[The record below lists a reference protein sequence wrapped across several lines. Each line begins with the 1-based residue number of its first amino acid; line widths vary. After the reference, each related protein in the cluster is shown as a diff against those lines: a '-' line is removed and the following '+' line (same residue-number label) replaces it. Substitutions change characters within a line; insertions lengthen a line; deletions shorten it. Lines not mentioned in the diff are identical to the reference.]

1 MVRISFEGTSHEVLQ
16 EMKDFLSLQQ
26 SAHTETVEPSKA
38 EVEPSKAEPAK
49 KEAPPKAEKPKK
61 ATKKETP
68 KDDQQEEPKPV
79 EEEKDKEPET
89 EAAKLSPEDLVIV
102 RQDVVDFTK
111 KDAANHG
118 KVKAWI
124 TENLGDGARL
134 TDLTID
140 KIDSLYDMLGTPK
153 HE

>member
-26 SAHTETVEPSKA
+26 SAHTEMVD
-38 EVEPSKAEPAK
+38 PSKAEPPK

-61 ATKKETP
+61 AAKKETP
-68 KDDQQEEPKPV
+68 KDDRQEELKPV
-79 EEEKDKEPET
+79 EEEKDKET

-140 KIDSLYDMLGTPK
+140 KVDSLYDMLGIPK

>member
-16 EMKDFLSLQQ
+16 EMKAFLSLQQ

-38 EVEPSKAEPAK
+38 EPPK

-61 ATKKETP
+61 ATKREAP
-68 KDDQQEEPKPV
+68 KDDRQEEPKPV
-79 EEEKDKEPET
+79 EGEKDKEPET
-89 EAAKLSPEDLVIV
+89 EAAKLSPEDLVVV

-111 KDAANHG
+111 KDTANHG

-140 KIDSLYDMLGTPK
+140 KVDSLYDMLGIPK

>member
-16 EMKDFLSLQQ
+16 EMKDFLSLQP
-26 SAHTETVEPSKA
+26 SAHTEM
-38 EVEPSKAEPAK
+38 VEPSKAEPPK

-61 ATKKETP
+61 ATRKETP
-68 KDDQQEEPKPV
+68 KDDLQEEPKPV
-79 EEEKDKEPET
+79 EAEKAKEPET

-134 TDLTID
+134 TDLTLD
-140 KIDSLYDMLGTPK
+140 KIDSLYDMLGVPK

>member
-38 EVEPSKAEPAK
+38 EPAK

-61 ATKKETP
+61 AAKKETP
-68 KDDQQEEPKPV
+68 KDDRQEELKPV
-79 EEEKDKEPET
+79 EEEKET

-134 TDLTID
+134 TDLTLD
-140 KIDSLYDMLGTPK
+140 KVDSLYDMLGIPK

>member
-16 EMKDFLSLQQ
+16 EMKDFLSMQ
-26 SAHTETVEPSKA
+26 SAHTKM
-38 EVEPSKAEPAK
+38 VEPSKAEPPK

-61 ATKKETP
+61 AAKKETP
-68 KDDQQEEPKPV
+68 KDDRQEELKPV
-79 EEEKDKEPET
+79 EEEKDKET

-140 KIDSLYDMLGTPK
+140 KVDSLYDMLGIPK

>member
-16 EMKDFLSLQQ
+16 EMKDFLSMQ
-26 SAHTETVEPSKA
+26 SAHTEM
-38 EVEPSKAEPAK
+38 VEPSKAEPPK

-61 ATKKETP
+61 AAKKETP
-68 KDDQQEEPKPV
+68 KDDWQEELKPV
-79 EEEKDKEPET
+79 EEEKDKET

-134 TDLTID
+134 PDLTID
-140 KIDSLYDMLGTPK
+140 KVDSLYDMLGIPK

>member
-16 EMKDFLSLQQ
+16 EMKDFLSMQ
-26 SAHTETVEPSKA
+26 SAHTEM
-38 EVEPSKAEPAK
+38 VEPSKAEPPK

-61 ATKKETP
+61 AAKKETP
-68 KDDQQEEPKPV
+68 KDDRQEELKPV
-79 EEEKDKEPET
+79 EEEKDKET
-89 EAAKLSPEDLVIV
+89 EAAKLSSEDLVIV

-140 KIDSLYDMLGTPK
+140 KVDSLYDILGIPK

>member
-16 EMKDFLSLQQ
+16 EMKDFLSMQ
-26 SAHTETVEPSKA
+26 SAHTEM
-38 EVEPSKAEPAK
+38 VEPSKAEPPK

-61 ATKKETP
+61 AAKKETP
-68 KDDQQEEPKPV
+68 KDDWQEELKPV
-79 EEEKDKEPET
+79 EEEKDKET
-89 EAAKLSPEDLVIV
+89 EAAKLSPKDLVIV

-140 KIDSLYDMLGTPK
+140 KVDSLYDMLGIPK

>member
-16 EMKDFLSLQQ
+16 EMKDFLSMQP
-26 SAHTETVEPSKA
+26 STHTEM
-38 EVEPSKAEPAK
+38 VEPSKAEPAK

-68 KDDQQEEPKPV
+68 KDDLQEEPKPV
-79 EEEKDKEPET
+79 EEEEEKDKEPET
-89 EAAKLSPEDLVIV
+89 EAAKLSSEDLVII

-140 KIDSLYDMLGTPK
+140 KVDSLYDTLGIPK

>member
-16 EMKDFLSLQQ
+16 EMKDFLSMQ
-26 SAHTETVEPSKA
+26 SAHTEM
-38 EVEPSKAEPAK
+38 VEPSKAEPPK
-49 KEAPPKAEKPKK
+49 KEAPTKAEKPKK
-61 ATKKETP
+61 AAKKETP
-68 KDDQQEEPKPV
+68 KDDRQEELKPV
-79 EEEKDKEPET
+79 EEEKDKET

-140 KIDSLYDMLGTPK
+140 KVDSLYDMLGIPK

>member
-1 MVRISFEGTSHEVLQ
+1 MVRISFEGSSHEVLQ
-16 EMKDFLSLQQ
+16 EMKDFLSLQP
-26 SAHTETVEPSKA
+26 SAHTEM
-38 EVEPSKAEPAK
+38 VEPSKAEPPK

-68 KDDQQEEPKPV
+68 KDDRQEEPKPV
-79 EEEKDKEPET
+79 EAEKDKEPKT
-89 EAAKLSPEDLVIV
+89 EAAKLSSEDLVIV

-140 KIDSLYDMLGTPK
+140 KVDSLYDMLGIPK

>member
-16 EMKDFLSLQQ
+16 EMKDFLSMQ
-26 SAHTETVEPSKA
+26 SAHTEM
-38 EVEPSKAEPAK
+38 VEPSKAEPPK

-61 ATKKETP
+61 AAKKETP
-68 KDDQQEEPKPV
+68 KDDRQEELKPV
-79 EEEKDKEPET
+79 EEEKDKET
-89 EAAKLSPEDLVIV
+89 EAAKLSSEDLVIV

-140 KIDSLYDMLGTPK
+140 KVDSLYDMLGIPK

>member
-38 EVEPSKAEPAK
+38 EPAK

-61 ATKKETP
+61 AAKKETP
-68 KDDQQEEPKPV
+68 KDDRQEELKPV
-79 EEEKDKEPET
+79 EEEKDKET
-89 EAAKLSPEDLVIV
+89 EAAKLSPEGLVIV

-140 KIDSLYDMLGTPK
+140 KVDSLYDMLGIPK

>member
-16 EMKDFLSLQQ
+16 EMRDFLSLQP
-26 SAHTETVEPSKA
+26 SAHTETVDPSKT
-38 EVEPSKAEPAK
+38 EPARK
-49 KEAPPKAEKPKK
+49 VAPPKAEKPKK

-68 KDDQQEEPKPV
+68 KDDRQEEPKPV
-79 EEEKDKEPET
+79 EEEKDKEPES
-89 EAAKLSPEDLVIV
+89 EATKVSSEDLASI

-124 TENLGDGARL
+124 TENLGGGARL
-134 TDLTID
+134 TDLTTD
-140 KIDSLYDMLGTPK
+140 KIDSLYDMLGVPK

>member
-16 EMKDFLSLQQ
+16 EMKDFLSLQP
-26 SAHTETVEPSKA
+26 SAHTEM
-38 EVEPSKAEPAK
+38 VEPSKAEPPK

-61 ATKKETP
+61 ATRKETP
-68 KDDQQEEPKPV
+68 KDDLQEEPKPV
-79 EEEKDKEPET
+79 EAEKAKEPET

-134 TDLTID
+134 TDLTLD
-140 KIDSLYDMLGTPK
+140 KIDSLYDMLGIPK

>member
-38 EVEPSKAEPAK
+38 EPAK

-61 ATKKETP
+61 AAKKETP
-68 KDDQQEEPKPV
+68 KDDRQEELKPV
-79 EEEKDKEPET
+79 EEEKDKET

-102 RQDVVDFTK
+102 RQEVVDFTK

-140 KIDSLYDMLGTPK
+140 KVDSLYDMLGIPK

>member
-38 EVEPSKAEPAK
+38 EPAK

-61 ATKKETP
+61 AAKKETP
-68 KDDQQEEPKPV
+68 KDDRQEELKPV
-79 EEEKDKEPET
+79 EEEKET

-140 KIDSLYDMLGTPK
+140 KVDSLYDMLGIPK

>member
-16 EMKDFLSLQQ
+16 EMKAFLSLQQ

-38 EVEPSKAEPAK
+38 EPGK
-49 KEAPPKAEKPKK
+49 KDVPPKVEKPKK
-61 ATKKETP
+61 TTKKETP
-68 KDDQQEEPKPV
+68 KDDRQEESKPV
-79 EEEKDKEPET
+79 EGEKDKEPET
-89 EAAKLSPEDLVIV
+89 EAAKLSPEDLASI

-124 TENLGDGARL
+124 TENLGDVARL

-140 KIDSLYDMLGTPK
+140 KIDSLYDMLGIPK

>member
-16 EMKDFLSLQQ
+16 EMKGFLSLQQ
-26 SAHTETVEPSKA
+26 SAHTET
-38 EVEPSKAEPAK
+38 VEPSKAEPAK

-61 ATKKETP
+61 AAKKETP
-68 KDDQQEEPKPV
+68 KDDRQEELKPV
-79 EEEKDKEPET
+79 EEEKDKET

-140 KIDSLYDMLGTPK
+140 KVDSLYDMLGIPK

>member
-16 EMKDFLSLQQ
+16 EMKDFLSMQ
-26 SAHTETVEPSKA
+26 SAHTEM
-38 EVEPSKAEPAK
+38 VEPSKAEPPK

-61 ATKKETP
+61 AAKKETP
-68 KDDQQEEPKPV
+68 KDDWQEELKPV
-79 EEEKDKEPET
+79 EEEKDKET

-118 KVKAWI
+118 NVKAWI

-140 KIDSLYDMLGTPK
+140 KVDSLYDMLGIPK

>member
-26 SAHTETVEPSKA
+26 SAHTETVEL
-38 EVEPSKAEPAK
+38 SKAEPPK

-68 KDDQQEEPKPV
+68 KDDPEEPKPV
-79 EEEKDKEPET
+79 EEEKDKEPKA
-89 EAAKLSPEDLVIV
+89 EAAKLSSEDLVIV

-134 TDLTID
+134 TDLTTD
-140 KIDSLYDMLGTPK
+140 KVDSLYDMLGIPK

>member
-26 SAHTETVEPSKA
+26 SAHTETVEPSK
-38 EVEPSKAEPAK
+38 PEPAK
-49 KEAPPKAEKPKK
+49 MEAPPKAEKPKK
-61 ATKKETP
+61 STNKET
-68 KDDQQEEPKPV
+68 PKPV
-79 EEEKDKEPET
+79 EEEKDKEPKT

-140 KIDSLYDMLGTPK
+140 KVDSLYDMLGIPK

>member
-16 EMKDFLSLQQ
+16 EMKDFLSMQ
-26 SAHTETVEPSKA
+26 SAHTEM
-38 EVEPSKAEPAK
+38 VEPSKAEPPK

-61 ATKKETP
+61 AAKKETP
-68 KDDQQEEPKPV
+68 KDDWQEELKPV
-79 EEEKDKEPET
+79 EEEKDKET
-89 EAAKLSPEDLVIV
+89 EAAKLSPENLVIV

-140 KIDSLYDMLGTPK
+140 KVDSLYDMLGIPK

>member
-16 EMKDFLSLQQ
+16 EMKDFLSMQP
-26 SAHTETVEPSKA
+26 STHTEM
-38 EVEPSKAEPAK
+38 VEPSKAEPAK

-68 KDDQQEEPKPV
+68 KDDLQEEPKPV
-79 EEEKDKEPET
+79 EEEEEKDKEPET

-102 RQDVVDFTK
+102 RQNVVDFTK

-140 KIDSLYDMLGTPK
+140 KVDSLYDMLGIPK

>member
-16 EMKDFLSLQQ
+16 EMKDFLSMQ
-26 SAHTETVEPSKA
+26 SAHTEM
-38 EVEPSKAEPAK
+38 VEPSKAEPPK

-61 ATKKETP
+61 AAKKETP
-68 KDDQQEEPKPV
+68 KDDRQEELKPV
-79 EEEKDKEPET
+79 EEEKDKET
-89 EAAKLSPEDLVIV
+89 EAAKLSSEDLVIV

-140 KIDSLYDMLGTPK
+140 KVDSLYDILGVPK

>member
-16 EMKDFLSLQQ
+16 EMKDFLSLQP

-38 EVEPSKAEPAK
+38 EPAK
-49 KEAPPKAEKPKK
+49 KEEPPKAEKPKK
-61 ATKKETP
+61 AARKETP
-68 KDDQQEEPKPV
+68 KDDQPKEPKPV
-79 EEEKDKEPET
+79 EKEKDIEPET

-140 KIDSLYDMLGTPK
+140 KVDSLYDMLGIPK

>member
-16 EMKDFLSLQQ
+16 EMKDFLSLQP
-26 SAHTETVEPSKA
+26 SAHTEM
-38 EVEPSKAEPAK
+38 VEPSKAEPPK

-68 KDDQQEEPKPV
+68 KDDPEEPKPV
-79 EEEKDKEPET
+79 EEEKDKEPKA

-124 TENLGDGARL
+124 AENLGDGARL

-140 KIDSLYDMLGTPK
+140 KVDSLYDMLGIPK

>member
-38 EVEPSKAEPAK
+38 ESAK

-68 KDDQQEEPKPV
+68 KDDRQEEPKPV
-79 EEEKDKEPET
+79 EGEKDKEPET

-140 KIDSLYDMLGTPK
+140 KIDSLYDMLGIPK

>member
-16 EMKDFLSLQQ
+16 EMKDFLSMQ
-26 SAHTETVEPSKA
+26 SAHTEM
-38 EVEPSKAEPAK
+38 VEPSKAEPPK

-61 ATKKETP
+61 AAKKETP
-68 KDDQQEEPKPV
+68 KDDWQEELKPV
-79 EEEKDKEPET
+79 EEEKDKET

-140 KIDSLYDMLGTPK
+140 KVDSLYDMLGIPK

>member
-16 EMKDFLSLQQ
+16 EMKDFLSMQ
-26 SAHTETVEPSKA
+26 SAHTEM
-38 EVEPSKAEPAK
+38 VEPSKAEPPK

-61 ATKKETP
+61 AAKKETP
-68 KDDQQEEPKPV
+68 KDDRQEELKPV
-79 EEEKDKEPET
+79 EEEKDKET

-111 KDAANHG
+111 KDTANHG

-140 KIDSLYDMLGTPK
+140 KVDSLYDMLGIPK

>member
-16 EMKDFLSLQQ
+16 EMKDFLSMQ
-26 SAHTETVEPSKA
+26 SAHTEM
-38 EVEPSKAEPAK
+38 VEPSKAEPPK

-68 KDDQQEEPKPV
+68 KDDRQEEPKPV
-79 EEEKDKEPET
+79 EEEKGKDPET

-140 KIDSLYDMLGTPK
+140 KVDSLYDMLGIPK

>member
-16 EMKDFLSLQQ
+16 EMKDFLSMQP
-26 SAHTETVEPSKA
+26 STHTEM
-38 EVEPSKAEPAK
+38 VEPSKAEPAK
-49 KEAPPKAEKPKK
+49 KEAPPQAEKPKK

-68 KDDQQEEPKPV
+68 KDDLQEEPKPV
-79 EEEKDKEPET
+79 EEEEEKDKEPET
-89 EAAKLSPEDLVIV
+89 EAAKLSSEDLVII

-140 KIDSLYDMLGTPK
+140 KVDSLYDMLGIPK

>member
-38 EVEPSKAEPAK
+38 EPAK

-61 ATKKETP
+61 AAKKETP
-68 KDDQQEEPKPV
+68 KDDRQEELKPV
-79 EEEKDKEPET
+79 EEEKDKET
-89 EAAKLSPEDLVIV
+89 EATKLSPEDLVIV

-140 KIDSLYDMLGTPK
+140 KVDSLYDMLGIPK

>member
-16 EMKDFLSLQQ
+16 EMKDFLSMQP
-26 SAHTETVEPSKA
+26 STHTEM
-38 EVEPSKAEPAK
+38 VEPSKAEPAK

-68 KDDQQEEPKPV
+68 KDDLQEEPKPV
-79 EEEKDKEPET
+79 EEEEEKDKEPET
-89 EAAKLSPEDLVIV
+89 EAAKLSSEDLVII

-140 KIDSLYDMLGTPK
+140 KVDSLYDMLGIPK

>member
-16 EMKDFLSLQQ
+16 EMKAFLSLQQ
-26 SAHTETVEPSKA
+26 SAHTET
-38 EVEPSKAEPAK
+38 VEPSKAEPAK

-61 ATKKETP
+61 AAKKETP
-68 KDDQQEEPKPV
+68 KDDRQEELKPV
-79 EEEKDKEPET
+79 EEEKDKET

-140 KIDSLYDMLGTPK
+140 KVDSLYDMLGIPK

>member
-16 EMKDFLSLQQ
+16 EMTDFLSMQ
-26 SAHTETVEPSKA
+26 SAHTEM
-38 EVEPSKAEPAK
+38 VEPSKAEPPK

-68 KDDQQEEPKPV
+68 KDGPEEPKPV
-79 EEEKDKEPET
+79 EEEKDKEPKA
-89 EAAKLSPEDLVIV
+89 EAAKLSPEDLVNV

-140 KIDSLYDMLGTPK
+140 KIDSLYDMLGIPK

>member
-16 EMKDFLSLQQ
+16 EMKDFLSMQ
-26 SAHTETVEPSKA
+26 SAHTEM
-38 EVEPSKAEPAK
+38 VEPSKAEPPK

-61 ATKKETP
+61 AAKKETP
-68 KDDQQEEPKPV
+68 KDDRQEELKPV
-79 EEEKDKEPET
+79 EEEKDKET
-89 EAAKLSPEDLVIV
+89 EAAKLSPEDLVNV

-140 KIDSLYDMLGTPK
+140 KVDSLYDMLGVPK

>member
-16 EMKDFLSLQQ
+16 EMKDFLSMQ
-26 SAHTETVEPSKA
+26 SAHTEM
-38 EVEPSKAEPAK
+38 VEPSKAEPPK

-61 ATKKETP
+61 AAKKETP
-68 KDDQQEEPKPV
+68 KDDRLEELKPV
-79 EEEKDKEPET
+79 EEEKDKET
-89 EAAKLSPEDLVIV
+89 EAAKLSSEDLVIV

-140 KIDSLYDMLGTPK
+140 KVDSLYDMLGIPK

>member
-16 EMKDFLSLQQ
+16 EMKDLLSLQQ
-26 SAHTETVEPSKA
+26 SAHTETVEPI
-38 EVEPSKAEPAK
+38 KAEPAK

-61 ATKKETP
+61 AAKKETP
-68 KDDQQEEPKPV
+68 KDDRQEELKPV
-79 EEEKDKEPET
+79 EEEKDKET
-89 EAAKLSPEDLVIV
+89 EAAKLSPEDLVNV

-140 KIDSLYDMLGTPK
+140 KVDSLYDMLGIPK

>member
-16 EMKDFLSLQQ
+16 EMKDFLSMQ
-26 SAHTETVEPSKA
+26 SAHTEM
-38 EVEPSKAEPAK
+38 VEPSKAEPPK

-61 ATKKETP
+61 AAKKETP
-68 KDDQQEEPKPV
+68 KDDRQEELKPV
-79 EEEKDKEPET
+79 EEEKDKET
-89 EAAKLSPEDLVIV
+89 EAAKLSSEDLVNV

-140 KIDSLYDMLGTPK
+140 KVDSLYDMLGIPK